1 MAQAFVPLRRL
12 AGLLWNRPGAD
23 LLDPL
28 VSGPDGPTLE
38 PPPLDVEPL
47 VAAPGPDPPPRPNPA
62 VMVDAATRTFWQRGA
77 ANAETLVEAGGT
89 SPAASVSRKVAI
101 LAAAQPSGSPP
112 AQRAPGPGDPAFVE
126 MTLVEM
132 LRARQF
138 DRAFALLA
146 PECRIAW
153 GSVETFAAENT
164 GAVRHLLGA
173 DVQASRR
180 VATWEDAD
188 GRVHYNVAEL
198 DVDYAL
204 AGSDQITTVRR
215 TVHLVRA
222 EGGWRSLVYPAAH
235 RASAA

>member
-1 MAQAFVPLRRL
+1 MAQAFAPLRRL
-12 AGLLWNRPGAD
+12 AGLLRHRPDAD

-28 VSGPDGPTLE
+28 VTGMEESALE
-38 PPPLDVEPL
+38 DSVLDVEPL
-47 VAAPGPDPPPRPNPA
+47 VAAPGPDPRPRPNPA
-62 VMVDAATRTFWQRGA
+62 VMVDATTRTFWQRGA
-77 ANAETLVEAGGT
+77 ASAETLVEAGGS
-89 SPAASVSRKVAI
+89 SPGASVSRKVAI

-112 AQRAPGPGDPAFVE
+112 APRAPGPGDPAFVE

-153 GSVETFAAENT
+153 GSVETFTVENT
-164 GAVRHLLGA
+164 GAARQLLGA
-173 DVQASRR
+173 EVQASRR

-188 GRVHYNVAEL
+188 GRIHYNVAEL
-198 DVDYAL
+198 EVDYAL
-204 AGSDQITTVRR
+204 AGSDQITTLRR

>member
-1 MAQAFVPLRRL
+1 MQPVGQA
-12 AGLLWNRPGAD
+12 W
-23 LLDPL
+23 
-28 VSGPDGPTLE
+28 
-38 PPPLDVEPL
+38 
-47 VAAPGPDPPPRPNPA
+47 AARW
-62 VMVDAATRTFWQRGA
+62 RSSQRG
-77 ANAETLVEAGGT
+77 
-89 SPAASVSRKVAI
+89 SR
-101 LAAAQPSGSPP
+101 
-112 AQRAPGPGDPAFVE
+112 QRTGRHRVRPVRGDPAFVE

-164 GAVRHLLGA
+164 ATSRQLLGA
-173 DVQASRR
+173 EVQDSRR
-180 VATWEDAD
+180 VPSWEDAD

-204 AGSDQITTVRR
+204 AGSDQITTLRR

-222 EGGWRSLVYPAAH
+222 EGGWRSLVYPATRH
-235 RASAA
+235 ASAA